1 MIPLHLIFGMRKNS
15 HRLSYVFAPFGLIMA
30 EQDSLTQT
38 VSELIESPGGQILI
52 DVKEFLITRIKYIV
66 GIFLLGVIIGFPLT
80 KSVISWLIDPTRLP
94 DDVNII
100 VITPVEYIL
109 LQFHI
114 ATSLGAFM
122 VMLYLFFEAVWRGL
136 GNESVKQRI
145 AELNLRPPSFGP
157 TVIFTLISIFGL
169 ALGGLI
175 YSWELLTP
183 MILQY
188 LTDDAQNAGLS
199 TEWRLSGYV
208 GFIVSLALASVIG
221 FQSPVATLLVLRMG
235 VLERKQV
242 RRYRKHIWFTA
253 FLLGAFL
260 SPPDP
265 LSLFLVALPVVVLFE
280 LALILD
286 SITRRT

>member
-1 MIPLHLIFGMRKNS
+1 MRKNS
-15 HRLSYVFAPFGLIMA
+15 YRLSYEFAPFGVIMA

-38 VSELIESPGGQILI
+38 VTELVESPGGQILL
-52 DVKEFLITRIKYIV
+52 DVREFLISRIKYIV
-66 GIFLLGVIIGFPLT
+66 GIFLLGVVIGFPLT
-80 KSVISWLIDPTRLP
+80 KSVISWLIDPSRLP

-100 VITPVEYIL
+100 VVTPVEYIL

-114 ATSLGAFM
+114 ATSLGTFL
-122 VMLYLFFEAVWRGL
+122 VVLYLFIEAVWRGL
-136 GNESVKQRI
+136 SNDSVKERI

-157 TVIFTLISIFGL
+157 TVIVTLVSILGL
-169 ALGGLI
+169 ALGGLL

-188 LTDDAQNAGLS
+188 LTDDAQSAGIS

-235 VLERKQV
+235 VLERSQIRGY
-242 RRYRKHIWFTA
+242 RRHIWFTA
-253 FLLGAFL
+253 FILGAFL

-280 LALILD
+280 LALIID
-286 SITRRT
+286 SVTRRG